1 MQKPKYKYFIP
12 YPLSGEMVMDEI
24 SKLRKEIE
32 ESAEKIK
39 RYNPE
44 NISLLRKEDYKNA
57 TDEAIRLIKEYD
69 INLYYSYLGHDP
81 PSVFDV
87 LSSKN
92 LDEFIRNLEVYA
104 SDMESWAER
113 EEDSFYDSEVSRYI
127 KGNVSKIEDVDYIVK
142 VYYIDPAWGMGQLG
156 AVILCKDKKE
166 AEKVANKIWST
177 RGAYGIPGA
186 NINTKIE
193 EVTPDTT
200 SEIITEYGNDL
211 IKYSRQYHHIRD
223 LEILGADEILD

>member
-1 MQKPKYKYFIP
+1 
-12 YPLSGEMVMDEI
+12 MVMDEI

-44 NISLLRKEDYKNA
+44 NISPLSEEDIKDA
-57 TDEAIRLIKEYD
+57 TGEAIKLIKEYD
-69 INLYYSYLGHDP
+69 INLYWSPFTDI
-81 PSVFDV
+81 PSCIFDI

-92 LDEFIRNLEVYA
+92 EEEFMKNLEVY
-104 SDMESWAER
+104 SSEMESWAER
-113 EEDSFYDSEVSRYI
+113 EEDSFYDSDVSRFI
-127 KGNVSKIEDVDYIVK
+127 KGNVGKIKDAEYIVK
-142 VYYIDPAWGMGQLG
+142 VFYIDPAWGMGQLG
-156 AVILCKDKKE
+156 AVVLCKDKKE
-166 AEKVANKIWST
+166 AEKVANKIW
-177 RGAYGIPGA
+177 GA

-211 IKYSRQYHHIRD
+211 IKYSQQYHPIRD
-223 LEILGADEILD
+223 LEILEADEILD